1 MNPAKSLFLTVSLLV
16 LLAVSGFSQQSY
28 DRTRLTDLFQSD
40 DYEGAITWLSSLNGL
55 AGNSQY
61 QADLGYAL
69 YMNGSYEQSKAAFF
83 PVITREPGNL
93 KANLYLARANEEL
106 EHPDSALYYY
116 RQLNRLAPR
125 NFRYWQKTTQLY
137 TDMALHDSALLSVQ
151 TGFGFN
157 PGSPVLAVQYANAL
171 VRTKK
176 AERADSVISAFLL
189 RDTSNRDVIAK
200 KIDLVARKP
209 DHKQV
214 IYWGAKLLRDS
225 ADLTM
230 PFVNLAYSY
239 LNSDSIDR
247 SIYVC
252 EWLIS
257 KNRAIPPV
265 LYCAALAYAK
275 KKDYVKSNEY
285 LDKCLGLSILEEAT
299 QYFHAKSDNYEE
311 MKQYRMAA
319 SYHDTSYYI
328 FQTPLDL
335 YYAGRLYD
343 KYLNNPTK
351 AAAYYKQFLIK
362 RKRPATT
369 DEMRIFEYINAY
381 LEERSTRAAKKTK

>member
-1 MNPAKSLFLTVSLLV
+1 MISAKSLFLTVSLV
-16 LLAVSGFSQQSY
+16 VFTAVSGFSQQSY
-28 DRTRLTDLFQSD
+28 DRSRLTDLFQSD
-40 DYEGAITWLSSLNGL
+40 DYEGAIAWLNSLESL
-55 AGNSQY
+55 TGNLQY

-69 YMNGSYEQSKAAFF
+69 FMNGNYEQSKTAFF
-83 PVITREPGNL
+83 PVIGREPGNL

-106 EHPDSALYYY
+106 ERPDSALYYY
-116 RQLNRLAPR
+116 QQLNRLAPR

-137 TDMALHDSALLSVQ
+137 TDMALYDSALLSVQ
-151 TGFGFN
+151 KGFVSN

-171 VRTKK
+171 VRMKK
-176 AERADSVISAFLL
+176 SERADSVISAFLL
-189 RDTSNRDVIAK
+189 RDSSSRDVIAK
-200 KIDLVARKP
+200 KIDLVAKKP

-225 ADLTM
+225 VDLTL
-230 PFVNLAYSY
+230 PFISLAYSY

-285 LDKCLGLSILEEAT
+285 LDKCLELSILKEAT

-311 MKQYRMAA
+311 MKQYRKAA

-328 FQTPLDL
+328 FQMPLDL

-362 RKRPATT
+362 RKHPATA
-369 DEMRIFEYINAY
+369 DEMRIFEYINVY
-381 LEERSTRAAKKTK
+381 LEERSTRDIKKVK